1 MRHSFCT
8 IIVRRL
14 ESDQILPGRDIWRC
28 EKSIVGRAAD
38 GETIGAIYPKQCTNC
53 VSAGIIMKEGA

>member
-1 MRHSFCT
+1 MRHSFCI

-38 GETIGAIYPKQCTNC
+38 GETTGAIYP
-53 VSAGIIMKEGA
+53 E